1 MEDPRNDYGSLSQE
15 GRDAEMGGS
24 LLPQNSSDLNRDNG
38 TGVAGKIGKALVIPL
53 LLMPLFL
60 YANGSN
66 IASSNH
72 QEETKL
78 TQFDGQHWS
87 AGSSS
92 DDALASLSEIKGF
105 LISSGSADAAPT
117 PNNLAEVKEGDS
129 LELNEPKPVF
139 ESDSLVLNEPK
150 PVFESSGVK
159 IVEDED
165 GNLVINL
172 LSGNAYGQFKPHY
185 EIMTDESGNIVMKV
199 AQVHTTHFDAAKET
213 PITQQNVVEKLP
225 PIDVEDHHTEDEASY
240 SQNVVEDSQIAD
252 DVAIDVAE
260 DLSMQDSIDNVMAK
274 ALAGLGLPEHEEDVL
289 NLEDDSTIPGPI
301 EMPQPAQK
309 DLEEEED
316 ATSSEMTEDAPTAEE
331 ERGDVMDVAVEDAN
345 GLDDATDDI
354 PIMSQQEEGLVD
366 VEYMDSDS
374 GVGDAGEEKTSP
386 TVVSEE
392 VRDDDNALDAKKDN
406 AEETVDE
413 VESVDDEESLGI
425 IPEEMVIEG
434 EPGDEE
440 TVDEVE
446 SVDDEES
453 LGIIPEEMV
462 IEGEPGDVA
471 EQPGDEASTDA
482 EALIADEEAVDGEE
496 VNAVEAVIEEE
507 AASQVDE
514 ETEMEQAAN
523 QADAEVGDDAEMGD
537 AELDDEEAAKLAAKE
552 AERVQKEVEKAER
565 DAAREQEKAEREAA
579 KSATTTAVAE
589 PDVAAPAAPLAQKGS
604 VKISDSGIPVAAID
618 FVGGNP
624 FPQQDYTVVKGRTIS
639 ELPTNRMVPK
649 AKEKPV
655 KPAADPSGSTA
666 EKAEKVEV
674 DDGIPTAGISS
685 KPAEPTD
692 QDGFGGFGDI
702 PIAGGLDSS
711 NSQGGDD
718 AGILGGLLNIPV
730 AGAGASSQNED
741 DAGILDGLLN
751 IPVAGAAAEQITSA
765 HDVDGSPAEAEEAA
779 GSLGGFSLADIPV
792 AGANANDEGEL
803 LDEASGSLGGLSLA
817 DIPVAGAGGF

>member
-24 LLPQNSSDLNRDNG
+24 LLPQNSSDLNSDNG

-87 AGSSS
+87 AGSSA

-129 LELNEPKPVF
+129 LELNEPKPVY

-434 EPGDEE
+434 EPGN
-440 TVDEVE
+440 
-446 SVDDEES
+446 
-453 LGIIPEEMV
+453 
-462 IEGEPGDVA
+462 VA

-537 AELDDEEAAKLAAKE
+537 AGVGDAELDDEEAAKLAAKE

-565 DAAREQEKAEREAA
+565 DAEREQEKAEREAA

-711 NSQGGDD
+711 SSQGVDD

>member
-24 LLPQNSSDLNRDNG
+24 LLPQNSSDLNSDNG

-87 AGSSS
+87 AGSSA

-129 LELNEPKPVF
+129 LELNEPKPVY

-225 PIDVEDHHTEDEASY
+225 PINVEDHHTGDEASY

-301 EMPQPAQK
+301 EMPPPAQK

-354 PIMSQQEEGLVD
+354 PIISQQEEGLVD

-392 VRDDDNALDAKKDN
+392 VRDDDDALDAKKDN
-406 AEETVDE
+406 A
-413 VESVDDEESLGI
+413 
-425 IPEEMVIEG
+425 
-434 EPGDEE
+434 EE

-565 DAAREQEKAEREAA
+565 DAEREQEKAEREAA

-692 QDGFGGFGDI
+692 QAGFGGFGDI